1 MSTWWYRG
9 RRCSWSYNRA
19 SPPLSLLT
27 PEITTL
33 SLALLGKQ
41 VRVSPEVPTVPC
53 RPRMPEGKL
62 TALFGFF
69 FKLCSVIIFLQTL
82 WLFKN
87 WAKNSVELGKWNPR
101 KILLNISKQ
110 WVRYIIFF
118 CKILWRKQIYERNRK
133 STFFLLNF
141 LI

>member
-27 PEITTL
+27 PEITTGARFTGSTDCPL
-33 SLALLGKQ
+33 PAAHARRETDRIVWL
-41 VRVSPEVPTVPC
+41 
-53 RPRMPEGKL
+53 
-62 TALFGFF
+62 F